1 MIKRVITI
9 FVLLFVFTS
18 NQVFAHTALKESSP
32 SDGQVVK
39 EPLQEISLVY
49 ETKIEQTSKFEVM
62 NSNGESVSF
71 ESFIIEEDLMKGS
84 FSQSLENGSYKV
96 VWKIVGAD
104 GHIIDGGFSFTVD
117 APVEET
123 PAEDKTENQ
132 TDNIKEE
139 NIEKNVDNQKED
151 VKVEEP
157 KTNQESEQTMPNYLI
172 PTIVFILLIIGAG
185 LFWWLVRRKK

>member
-1 MIKRVITI
+1 MFKRVITLI
-9 FVLLFVFTS
+9 VLLLALTS

-32 SDGQVVK
+32 NDGQVVK

-49 ETKIEQTSKFEVM
+49 ETKIEQTSKFEVI

-71 ESFIIEEDLMKGS
+71 ENFIVEEDLMKGS
-84 FSQSLENGSYKV
+84 FSQPLENGSYNV

-123 PAEDKTENQ
+123 QTEEQ
-132 TDNIKEE
+132 TDNQTEE
-139 NIEKNVDNQKED
+139 NIEQIVDSQKED
-151 VKVEEP
+151 AKVEEP
-157 KTNQESEQTMPNYLI
+157 RANQESEQTMPNYLI
-172 PTIVFILLIIGAG
+172 PTIVIILLITGAG